1 PTRREI
7 RRKIMSKIGYAR
19 VSKRDQNLNSQIDVL
34 NEYGCERLFSEKVS
48 GKKYKRT
55 ELDKCLDYLREGD
68 SLVITKLERLGRTTK
83 QLIELSQH
91 LDEKDIDLEI
101 IDMNSNTKDAMGKM
115 FFTMMS
121 AFAELEA
128 NLLSERTKKGLESAR
143 SRGRMEGRPKIP
155 QEKEKMIISL
165 YNSKQHTINDIIK
178 MTGISKGTIYNVINK
193 QKHNED
199 TQKI

>member
-1 PTRREI
+1 
-7 RRKIMSKIGYAR
+7 MSKIGYAR
-19 VSKRDQNLNSQIDVL
+19 VSTRDQNLNSQIDVL
-34 NEYGCERLFSEKVS
+34 NEYGCDRIFSEKVS

-68 SLVITKLERLGRTTK
+68 TLVITKLDRLGRTTK

-91 LDEKDIDLEI
+91 LDEKNIDLEI
-101 IDMNSNTKDAMGKM
+101 IDMNINTKDAMGKM

-143 SRGRMEGRPKIP
+143 SRGSLVGRPKIP
-155 QEKEKMIISL
+155 QEKEEMIISL
-165 YNSKQHTINDIIK
+165 YKSKQHTINDIIK

-193 QKHNED
+193 QKHNMD
-199 TQKI
+199 IQKI